1 MYYLY
6 VQLGTAEYCQYI
18 YKMYVYTVYVLIIFY
33 LLLLK
38 WLLYIVWKGSKLKYL
53 VCKQI
58 IHFDNK

>member
-33 LLLLK
+33 LH
-38 WLLYIVWKGSKLKYL
+38 Y
-53 VCKQI
+53 
-58 IHFDNK
+58 